1 MDSIALCCYMAVDLG
16 ALRKC
21 VASIFLQPFYAL
33 KRKDGYPMHD
43 FERRGKD
50 LYCEDVPLE
59 ELADQF
65 GTPLYVYS
73 KATFERHYRVFDDAF
88 SDFQHIICFAVK
100 ANTSFALLSL
110 LAKMGSGAD
119 IVSGGEL
126 FRALK
131 AGIPAERI
139 VYSGVGKSVAE
150 MDQALDAGILMFNI
164 ESFQELEVLNTIAR
178 GKGIKARISLRVN
191 PDVDPKTHP
200 YIATGLKT
208 SKFGINT
215 ARALKGYKRAG
226 KLSNIDVIGV
236 DCHIGS
242 QLTEVAPFV
251 EAVVKLR
258 QMIQTLRE
266 RGFNIAYLD
275 LGGGLGI
282 TYDTEEPP
290 SPAEYADA
298 IRGELENDDTT
309 LILEPGRNVAGN
321 AGILLTRVLY
331 EKETEE
337 KRFVVVDGG
346 MNDLLRPSL
355 YNSYHGI
362 LPVVDTGR
370 DQVKVDVV
378 GPICESGDFLAKDR
392 ELPALSSGELLAVMS
407 AGAYG
412 FSMASMYNSRPLA
425 AEVLVSGDKYSL
437 IRRRGT
443 YEDLM
448 QGERAAEF

>member
-1 MDSIALCCYMAVDLG
+1 
-16 ALRKC
+16 
-21 VASIFLQPFYAL
+21 
-33 KRKDGYPMHD
+33 MHD

-50 LYCEDVPLE
+50 LYCEGVPLE
-59 ELADQF
+59 TLAAQF

-73 KATFERHYRVFDDAF
+73 KATLERHYRVFDDAF
-88 SDFQHIICFAVK
+88 SDFRHLICFAVK
-100 ANTSFALLSL
+100 ANTSFALLNL
-110 LAKMGSGAD
+110 LAEMGSGAD

-131 AGIPAERI
+131 AGISAERI
-139 VYSGVGKSVAE
+139 VYSGVGKSVTE

-164 ESFQELEVLNTIAR
+164 ESFQELEVLNQIAQK
-178 GKGIKARISLRVN
+178 KGVRARISLRVN

-215 ARALKGYKRAG
+215 AEALKGYERAG
-226 KLSNIDVIGV
+226 KLSNIDVVGV

-266 RGFNIAYLD
+266 GGLNIAYLD

-282 TYDTEEPP
+282 TYDAEEPP
-290 SPAEYADA
+290 SPAEYAQA
-298 IRGELENDDTT
+298 IRGELTGDDMT

-331 EKETEE
+331 QKETED
-337 KRFVVVDGG
+337 KRFVVVDAG
-346 MNDLLRPSL
+346 MNDLIRPSL

-362 LPVVDTGR
+362 LPVVDRGR

-392 ELPALSSGELLAVMS
+392 DLPALEPGELLAVMS

-412 FSMASMYNSRPLA
+412 FSMASLYNSRPLA
-425 AEVLVSGDKYSL
+425 AEVLVNGDKFSL

-448 QGERAAEF
+448 QGESKAEF

>member
-1 MDSIALCCYMAVDLG
+1 
-16 ALRKC
+16 
-21 VASIFLQPFYAL
+21 
-33 KRKDGYPMHD
+33 MHD

-50 LYCEDVPLE
+50 LYCEDVSLE
-59 ELADQF
+59 KLADQF

-88 SDFQHIICFAVK
+88 SDFKHIICFAVK
-100 ANTSFALLSL
+100 ANTSFALLNL
-110 LAKMGSGAD
+110 LGKMGSGAD

-178 GKGIKARISLRVN
+178 DKGIKARISLRVN

-215 ARALKGYKRAG
+215 AKALNGYERAG

-251 EAVVKLR
+251 EAVGKLR
-258 QMIQTLRE
+258 QMMQTLRE
-266 RGFNIAYLD
+266 RGFSIAYLD

-290 SPAEYADA
+290 SPAEYAGA
-298 IRGELENDDTT
+298 IRGEIENDDMT

-346 MNDLLRPSL
+346 MNDLIRPSL

-392 ELPALSSGELLAVMS
+392 ELPALHSGELLAVMS

-443 YEDLM
+443 YEDLV
-448 QGERAAEF
+448 QGECAAEF

>member
-1 MDSIALCCYMAVDLG
+1 
-16 ALRKC
+16 
-21 VASIFLQPFYAL
+21 
-33 KRKDGYPMHD
+33 MHD

-59 ELADQF
+59 KLADQF

-88 SDFQHIICFAVK
+88 SDFKHIICFAVK
-100 ANTSFALLSL
+100 ANTSFALLNL
-110 LAKMGSGAD
+110 LGKMGSGAD

-178 GKGIKARISLRVN
+178 DKGIKARISLRVN

-215 ARALKGYKRAG
+215 AKALNGYERAG

-251 EAVVKLR
+251 EAVGKLR

-266 RGFNIAYLD
+266 RGFSIAYLD

-298 IRGELENDDTT
+298 IRGEIENDDMT

-331 EKETEE
+331 EKEAEE

-346 MNDLLRPSL
+346 MNDLIRPSL

-392 ELPALSSGELLAVMS
+392 ELPALHSGELLAVMS

-443 YEDLM
+443 YEDLV
-448 QGERAAEF
+448 QGECAAEF

>member
-1 MDSIALCCYMAVDLG
+1 
-16 ALRKC
+16 
-21 VASIFLQPFYAL
+21 
-33 KRKDGYPMHD
+33 MHD

-59 ELADQF
+59 KLADQF

-73 KATFERHYRVFDDAF
+73 KSTFERHYRVFDDAF

-100 ANTSFALLSL
+100 ANTSFALLNL

-139 VYSGVGKSVAE
+139 VYSGVGKSLAE
-150 MDQALDAGILMFNI
+150 MDQALEAGILMFNI

-178 GKGIKARISLRVN
+178 DKGIKARISLRVN

-215 ARALKGYKRAG
+215 AKALEGYERAG

-282 TYDTEEPP
+282 TYDAEEPP

-298 IRGELENDDTT
+298 IRGELKDDGTT

-346 MNDLLRPSL
+346 MNDLIRPSL

-362 LPVVDTGR
+362 VPVVDTGR

-392 ELPALSSGELLAVMS
+392 ELPALRAGELLAVMS

-448 QGERAAEF
+448 LGECEAEF